1 MKRLLSVLLSLA
13 LFVLL
18 FGCSPRE
25 EFPPS
30 VPVFQPESSLI
41 PVVEPTPEPTPPL
54 TEEELHA
61 LRAAE
66 LLNGMTLHEKICQLF
81 VVYPEALSP
90 AAPVLSAG
98 DLTADAMT
106 RWPVGGFLLDKTHM
120 KNAAQLTE
128 LTAGLQSLSEIPL
141 FLTCDEEGGRV
152 NRLMSTVGTTKIGPM
167 LDYEKQGT
175 QTAFDNAQTIAS
187 DLISFGFNLDLAPVA
202 DVWSNPDNTVIGDRA
217 YSTDFALAADL
228 VAAAVEGF
236 HAGGAACTLKH
247 FPGHG
252 DTSAD
257 SHYGAVYVDKS
268 LDELRTQELLP
279 FRSGIQ
285 AGADM
290 VMMGHLILSDIDSD
304 PAPFSYEIV
313 TGLLREELSFDGVVI
328 TDSLEMSAV
337 SDHFTSGEIAVNCI
351 QAGVD
356 LLLCPA
362 DLDQAVTALTDAVES
377 GKISEERI
385 NESVLRILEL
395 KLRQGILT

>member
-1 MKRLLSVLLSLA
+1 MLKLNSVSKTFAPGTVNEKKA
-13 LFVLL
+13 LDNV
-18 FGCSPRE
+18 
-25 EFPPS
+25 
-30 VPVFQPESSLI
+30 
-41 PVVEPTPEPTPPL
+41 
-54 TEEELHA
+54 
-61 LRAAE
+61 
-66 LLNGMTLHEKICQLF
+66 TLHLAPGDFVTVLGSNGAGKSTLF
-81 VVYPEALSP
+81 NAIAGTFLPDCGTIALD
-90 AAPVLSAG
+90 G
-98 DLTADAMT
+98 QD
-106 RWPVGGFLLDKTHM
+106 
-120 KNAAQLTE
+120 
-128 LTAGLQSLSEIPL
+128 I
-141 FLTCDEEGGRV
+141 
-152 NRLMSTVGTTKIGPM
+152 TKLP
-167 LDYEKQGT
+167 DYKRSKY
-175 QTAFDNAQTIAS
+175 IAS

-290 VMMGHLILSDIDSD
+290 VMMGHLILSDIDSA
-304 PAPFSYEIV
+304 PAPFSHEIV
-313 TGLLREELSFDGVVI
+313 TGLLREELGFDGVVI

-337 SDHFTSGEIAVNCI
+337 SDYFTSGEIAVKCI

-377 GKISEERI
+377 GEISEERI

-395 KLRQGILT
+395 KLRQGILL